1 MRTALLVVVVL
12 AACSKKAEQKK
23 QEPTPTPETA
33 KPAETKPAEAPK
45 PPEEKPAP
53 PPTPAAKLD
62 CNALLTADDLSK
74 ACGKKLEIEATRYEG
89 QGALMVCNRTIKDP
103 AKHMSAQFGVSS
115 FNDGAA
121 IDAWIKLTKD
131 NSKESK
137 FTDVTGIGEGGYEK
151 VHEVKGLKSTDYD
164 LAVRK
169 GNFLAHYGYM
179 IGSSEKPVCT
189 MDQLKEVAKLVA
201 SRMP

>member
-1 MRTALLVVVVL
+1 MRSALLVVLVL
-12 AACSKKAEQKK
+12 AGCSKKAEQKK
-23 QEPTPTPETA
+23 EPTPAPEA
-33 KPAETKPAEAPK
+33 PKPAETKPAEAPK
-45 PPEEKPAP
+45 PAAEAQPAP
-53 PPTPAAKLD
+53 PPTPAAKVD
-62 CNALLTADDLSK
+62 CAALLTADDLSK

-115 FNDGAA
+115 FNGPEA

-131 NSKESK
+131 QSKQAK

-151 VHEVKGLKSTDYD
+151 VHEVKGLSSTDYD

-169 GNFLAHYGYM
+169 GTFLVHLDYM
-179 IGSSEKPVCT
+179 IGKSEKPVCT
-189 MDQLKEVAKLVA
+189 MDQMKELAKLVV